1 MIKSRNKT
9 LLCLCLAMAVLLS
22 SCGNEAESRD
32 GPLSRR
38 YYQYFDTVSTVYCYG
53 NATAEEFEKNVAEI
67 STILEK
73 HHIFFD
79 IYHEYSGVVN
89 LCTIN
94 ENAGGE
100 PLPVDPELFAFL
112 RRCVE
117 LYDETNGQ
125 MNVMMGSVLSLW
137 HDCRQEA
144 ADDPSK
150 AAVPDKEQ
158 LAEAAKHT
166 DISLLELDESSFT
179 VRISDPLAAIDVGAV
194 GKGYAAERAADYL
207 KTVEGGEHYV
217 LDIGGN
223 LRIMGAKPDGSAY
236 RAAVKNPF
244 DPDGQAAD
252 ILSLKGVS
260 CVTSGVYERYFTVDG
275 QRYHHIIDPDTLYPS
290 DRFLSVTVV
299 TEDSGLADALS
310 TALFC
315 MSVEE
320 GMALAEKRGD
330 FEALWITADE
340 RYETVGLENYR

>member
-1 MIKSRNKT
+1 MKKSRNKT
-9 LLCLCLAMAVLLS
+9 LLCLCLAVAVLLS
-22 SCGNEAESRD
+22 SCGGEVES
-32 GPLSRR
+32 GPLSRT

-53 NATAEEFEKNVAEI
+53 SANAEEFEKNVAEI

-73 HHIFFD
+73 YHIFFD
-79 IYHEYSGVVN
+79 IYHEYSGVTN

-94 ENAGGE
+94 ENAGGK
-100 PLPVDPELFAFL
+100 PLPVDPELFSFL
-112 RRCVE
+112 RRCVR
-117 LYDETNGQ
+117 LYDETSGR

-144 ADDPSK
+144 ADEPSK
-150 AAVPDKEQ
+150 AAVPDYEY

-166 DISLLELDESSFT
+166 DISLLELDEGNLT
-179 VRISDPLAAIDVGAV
+179 VRISDPLASIDVGAV

-207 KTVEGGEHYV
+207 KRVEGGEHYV

-299 TEDSGLADALS
+299 TQDSGLADALS